1 MVFDKRIRIQKFNKS
16 TGQFEEWK
24 QFHATINK
32 TGGGETDDSG
42 ARRDKVSLTFEIRYV
57 SSLRDIR
64 YHTQNYRIIYGH
76 AVWNIRDYDDFFER
90 HTTVRLEGEF
100 SGERQDFY

>member
-1 MVFDKRIRIQKFNKS
+1 MAFDKRIRIQKFNKS

-42 ARRDKVSLTFEIRYV
+42 ARRDKVSLTYY
-57 SSLRDIR
+57 L
-64 YHTQNYRIIYGH
+64 
-76 AVWNIRDYDDFFER
+76 
-90 HTTVRLEGEF
+90 
-100 SGERQDFY
+100 

>member
-1 MVFDKRIRIQKFNKS
+1 MAFDKRIRIQKFNKS

-57 SSLRDIR
+57 SSLR
-64 YHTQNYRIIYGH
+64 
-76 AVWNIRDYDDFFER
+76 IRDYDDFFER